1 MTMKYDV
8 CVVGGAGHIG
18 APLAIVL
25 ASRGL
30 RTLGYDINAA
40 AVGKL
45 KDGRMPFMEE
55 GAEPLLKAALAAGTL
70 DFSTSIEGVAKA
82 PIIILTI
89 GTPIDEY
96 HNPRLDIIDR
106 AIDVLIPHLRNDH
119 TLILCST
126 VFPGVTE
133 HLARYLSARGLS
145 TKVAFCPERVV
156 QGKAITELQTLPQ
169 IVSGTTP
176 AAEQVAADLFA
187 KVAPK
192 IVHLKPKEA
201 EFAKLIS
208 NAWRYIEFAT
218 ANQFYMMIES
228 AGLDYARVIAGL
240 REDYPRVWN
249 LPGPGFAA
257 GPCLMKDT
265 MQLVAFDNNRF
276 PLGNLAVNLNE
287 GLPNFIVE
295 QLRKHSGDLGE
306 KTVGI
311 LGMAFKADIDDI
323 RDALSYKLGKI
334 LRFHDAKVL
343 YSDEYAKDPT
353 FISKEAL
360 VDQSDIVIVGVPH
373 RAYRQLTIPSRVQL
387 VDLWNVIPTPRRQ

>member
-1 MTMKYDV
+1 MAMSYDV

-30 RTLGYDINAA
+30 RTLGYDINAEAVRKLCA
-40 AVGKL
+40 AE
-45 KDGRMPFMEE
+45 MPFLED

-70 DFSTSIEGVAKA
+70 DFSTAIEGVAKA
-82 PIIILTI
+82 PVIILTI

-106 AIDVLIPHLRNDH
+106 AIDRLIPHLTNDH

-133 HLARYLSARGLS
+133 HLDRYLKARGLT

-176 AAEQVAADLFA
+176 AAEETAAKLFA
-187 KVAPK
+187 KIAPK
-192 IVHLKPKEA
+192 IVHMKPREA

-265 MQLVAFDNNRF
+265 MQLVAFENNRF

-295 QLRKHSGDLGE
+295 QLRKSTDLGR
-306 KTVGI
+306 KKVGI

-334 LRFHDAKVL
+334 LRFHDATVL

-360 VDQSDIVIVGVPH
+360 VEQSDIVIVGVPH
-373 RAYRQLTIPSRVQL
+373 RAYRQLVIPSRVQL
-387 VDLWNVIPTPRRQ
+387 VDLWGVIPSRKPA

>member
-1 MTMKYDV
+1 MKFDV

-30 RTLGYDINAA
+30 RTLGYDINQT
-40 AVGKL
+40 AVDML
-45 KDGRMPFMEE
+45 CRAEMPFLED
-55 GAEPLLKAALAAGTL
+55 GAEALLNAALASGKLT
-70 DFSTSIEGVAKA
+70 FSTSIDGVAQA
-82 PIIILTI
+82 PVIILTI

-106 AIDVLIPHLRNDH
+106 AIDRLIPHLTNDH

-133 HLARYLSARGLS
+133 HLDRYLKAHGLS
-145 TKVAFCPERVV
+145 TRVAFCPERVV

-192 IVHLKPKEA
+192 IVHLKPREA

-265 MQLVAFDNNRF
+265 MQLVAFENNRF

-295 QLRKHSGDLGE
+295 QLRKRSGDLGE

-360 VDQSDIVIVGVPH
+360 VEQSDIVIVGVPH
-373 RAYRQLTIPSRVQL
+373 RAYRQLAIPSRVQL